1 MNPRA
6 ATPGPRLR
14 PRLDPATLE
23 PSILEPS
30 TSRSLLLFV
39 DLAVDEYD
47 DEDISSDLSDDGAEP
62 SDDEAEMSVESEVRA
77 GGRAVLEKLKVQR
90 VEKLCSEVREFG
102 AELID
107 VDELAS
113 IYDFR
118 IDKFQNARRIK
129 TQSQDSEV
137 AEPPAFL
144 TDLVR
149 SASVPEKEMAR
160 KPISRLVVHDP
171 RSTGAS
177 WFRLRIVE
185 RVKLEAETIA
195 Q

>member
-118 IDKFQNARRIK
+118 IDKFQRLAI
-129 TQSQDSEV
+129 E
-137 AEPPAFL
+137 AFL
-144 TDLVR
+144 RGSSVVV
-149 SASVPEKEMAR
+149 SAPTSSGKTLIAEAAAVATVAR
-160 KPISRLVVHDP
+160 GRRLFYTTP
-171 RSTGAS
+171 LKALSNQK
-177 WFRLRIVE
+177 FRELRWAIVC
-185 RVKLEAETIA
+185 LN
-195 Q
+195 